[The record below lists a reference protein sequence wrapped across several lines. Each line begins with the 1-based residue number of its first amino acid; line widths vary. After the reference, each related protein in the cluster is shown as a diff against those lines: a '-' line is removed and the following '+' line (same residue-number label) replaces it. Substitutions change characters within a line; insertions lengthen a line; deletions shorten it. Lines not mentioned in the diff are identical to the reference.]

1 MKVRY
6 IKNTISMCLTENKI
20 YEVLSIE
27 KGWYLYPEAE
37 GADDLQLWL
46 NKGSTYEANVVPR
59 DDICIIKHGLK
70 IPIDA
75 ENYESFVSKMQ
86 VSESKFRQVFIG

>member
-1 MKVRY
+1 MLAYMLRFDAK
-6 IKNTISMCLTENKI
+6 
-20 YEVLSIE
+20 
-27 KGWYLYPEAE
+27 KGYYLYPEAE

-46 NKGSTYEANVVPR
+46 NKGSTYEANVVQR

-86 VSESKFRQVFIG
+86 VSESEFRQVFIG